1 MNFRQNKSSVPVGR
15 KAGVEIGKRRT
26 VSGRRVALCFDLG
39 GGCTDMFTSDNSL
52 SCVHLTCIL
61 LAVCVTLQLKS
72 KPEVFK
78 RLSKIATSHIKNFK
92 FVDLFLKKW
101 EDPVT
106 QPESPLRSRWPH
118 LCVGCPHPLRKAAG
132 PPPLSDVLCLRT
144 IPALHAAPLP
154 AQIPQSAWHV
164 GGPS

>member
-1 MNFRQNKSSVPVGR
+1 M
-15 KAGVEIGKRRT
+15 EIGKRRT

-52 SCVHLTCIL
+52 SCMHLTCIL

-101 EDPVT
+101 EDPIT

-118 LCVGCPHPLRKAAG
+118 LCVSCPHPLRKASG
-132 PPPLSDVLCLRT
+132 PLHSVMSSVCAPFPLSTPRPFQHKFLKVPGT
-144 IPALHAAPLP
+144 WVAPPNPIWIFLFYMP
-154 AQIPQSAWHV
+154 CFF
-164 GGPS
+164 